1 MKGRLTEK
9 EKQELRKL
17 LEEQDKPV
25 DDSWLMTDYYA
36 KLSKKNNPKNYG
48 CKLCDKTHLPKECP
62 NKKVDSKTKYTY
74 SYYNHEAG
82 DGD

>member
-9 EKQELRKL
+9 EKQELRKM

-25 DDSWLMTDYYA
+25 DDSWLMIDYYS
-36 KLSKKNNPKNYG
+36 KMSKKENPKNYG
-48 CKLCDKTHLPKECP
+48 CLLCDKTHSPKDCP
-62 NKKVDSKTKYTY
+62 NRKETAKPKYNYTW
-74 SYYNHEAG
+74 YNHDSG